1 MNDLKFAFR
10 TLGRSPLLTLIV
22 ILSLGLG
29 IGANTAIFSLLHQVI
44 LRTVPVQNPGQLVN
58 LTYSG
63 DFKSGRNS
71 TSGAGDMDHVFSYKF
86 LRYLEKHPEGVTGVA
101 GYREFGANLAYKNQT
116 IDGSALTVSGQFFP
130 LLGVQ
135 PMLGRL
141 IGPEDDVDHAGNA
154 VVVLSHAYWENKLGA
169 RSDVLNQTIRVNG
182 RVFTIVG
189 VTPRGFTGMV
199 FGERP
204 SVFVPLSFKPLL
216 TPSWDGT
223 DKWADY
229 WLYVFARLGAG
240 ETMATAQAKLNGPYH
255 AIVEEQLATAPD
267 SFQPD
272 EIPRFRTSTLK
283 LEEGSHGSS
292 DQRKQSRTPI
302 LILMASTA
310 LVLFIAVAN
319 VANLLLARAAQR
331 RKELAIRTALGAG
344 RGQIMRQV
352 LSESM
357 ILAFGGGVA
366 GTVVAMWTLNFL
378 VLGLS
383 GGELHEDLTVQL
395 EWPVLLFA
403 LGLSVLT
410 GLLCGLYP
418 AWEAARSSVATTLKD
433 EAGNVSANT
442 SAAFT
447 RRFLVCLQVAF
458 SALLLIPTGLF
469 LKSLVNLVQVDL
481 GIRSENVITFGTSP
495 ELNGYKP
502 AQSRAFFERAEA
514 QLAAIPGVQNVT
526 AALVPLIAGNNWGN
540 SLWVEGYT
548 RDPKAVNHSMFNMVG
563 DGYFGKIGMP
573 LISGREFT
581 DRDTQA
587 GPKVAIVNESWV
599 KLFFGNKNP
608 IGRHFGLSGSKT
620 LDIEIVGVVKDA
632 HYSSVKQAP
641 PRVYFIPYRQSEDAG
656 SLSFYV
662 RSSLP
667 PEQVMTQI
675 RAVMRSLD
683 PNLPIEGMKT
693 LDEQIKLNI
702 RSDRLVLQLAAAFA
716 VLATFLAMLGL
727 YGVMAYNVAR
737 RTREIGIRMAL
748 GAEAA
753 RIRSMVMREVA
764 LILAVGLVFGIPLA
778 LSASKFAESQ
788 LFGVKPFDPLVV
800 AGATVAL
807 AVAAVLAGYIPA
819 RKATRIDPMVALRY
833 E

>member
-1 MNDLKFAFR
+1 
-10 TLGRSPLLTLIV
+10 
-22 ILSLGLG
+22 GLVSDSRHVP
-29 IGANTAIFSLLHQVI
+29 GA
-44 LRTVPVQNPGQLVN
+44 
-58 LTYSG
+58 
-63 DFKSGRNS
+63 
-71 TSGAGDMDHVFSYKF
+71 
-86 LRYLEKHPEGVTGVA
+86 
-101 GYREFGANLAYKNQT
+101 
-116 IDGSALTVSGQFFP
+116 
-130 LLGVQ
+130 
-135 PMLGRL
+135 
-141 IGPEDDVDHAGNA
+141 
-154 VVVLSHAYWENKLGA
+154 
-169 RSDVLNQTIRVNG
+169 
-182 RVFTIVG
+182 
-189 VTPRGFTGMV
+189 
-199 FGERP
+199 
-204 SVFVPLSFKPLL
+204 
-216 TPSWDGT
+216 
-223 DKWADY
+223 
-229 WLYVFARLGAG
+229 
-240 ETMATAQAKLNGPYH
+240 
-255 AIVEEQLATAPD
+255 
-267 SFQPD
+267 
-272 EIPRFRTSTLK
+272 
-283 LEEGSHGSS
+283 
-292 DQRKQSRTPI
+292 
-302 LILMASTA
+302 
-310 LVLFIAVAN
+310 
-319 VANLLLARAAQR
+319 
-331 RKELAIRTALGAG
+331 
-344 RGQIMRQV
+344 
-352 LSESM
+352 
-357 ILAFGGGVA
+357 GVA

-410 GLLCGLYP
+410 GLLCGMYP

-469 LKSLVNLVQVDL
+469 LKSLVNLVRVDL

-514 QLAAIPGVQNVT
+514 QLAAIPGVQSVT

-548 RDPKAVNHSMFNMVG
+548 RDPKAENNSMFNMVG

-573 LISGREFT
+573 LLSGREFT

-587 GPKVAIVNESWV
+587 GSKVAIVNERWA
-599 KLFFGNKNP
+599 KMFLGNKNP

-632 HYSSVKQAP
+632 HYSGVKQAP

-656 SLSFYV
+656 SLNFYV

-667 PEQVMTQI
+667 REQVMTQI

-683 PNLPIEGMKT
+683 PNLPLEGMKT

-716 VLATFLAMLGL
+716 VLATLLAMLGL

-753 RIRSMVMREVA
+753 RIRGMVMREVA

-778 LSASKFAESQ
+778 LSASRLAESQ
-788 LFGVKPFDPLVV
+788 LFGVKSFDPIVV
-800 AGATVAL
+800 VSATSAL
-807 AVAAVLAGYIPA
+807 ALAAVLAGYIPA